1 MRLVSVLVLDPFGEK
16 PAPWWQRMWRRDRSK
31 GAPKRYAVAAGVL
44 GAFTGLIVTGIH
56 GVDHVTKGA
65 LVAFVTALPSALL
78 ETWWKRQS
86 RRRAERL
93 LIVPEGEQQRLL
105 TGDGA

>member
-1 MRLVSVLVLDPFGEK
+1 
-16 PAPWWQRMWRRDRSK
+16 MWRRDRPRS
-31 GAPKRYAVAAGVL
+31 APKRYARVA
-44 GAFTGLIVTGIH
+44 GAIGPTVAWLLPVPH
-56 GVDHVTKGA
+56 GTNHWAVVS
-65 LVAFVTALPSALL
+65 LVAVLFVVPPLL
-78 ETWWKRQS
+78 VEAWWKRQS